1 VPRETSAHKALLG
14 ESVSMAADGDL
25 VFTLSDGTEEVVE
38 LPDGLL
44 RGSDGTT
51 YNILQNAAQVS
62 DGATPTQFGTGSG
75 TLSNITYVSSK
86 DDLPAAVG
94 GVHTLLPDHT
104 YFFLGTVDLMGGR
117 MVGGYNT
124 CILGPS
130 SENAFITSTGLGVGV
145 PLFYSNRTTPI
156 RHVTFFDVDMGFEFV
171 DSFPEP
177 LALDWTG
184 VNFSNVPNVGL
195 INGCDNFVF
204 TKGAFLSSKGLV
216 IDGTNGTI
224 AIADSLLSGPGSAG
238 DLVTVAATA
247 TITRR
252 FRVIYSAV
260 IAFGST
266 TGINVSASATV
277 PTERFILDT
286 VNFGGGSTYLPDLD
300 HTSNKTLFVNCVGI
314 TNTSVNG
321 QAYMRSNT
329 TATAVAATD
338 TFYKVAGTTTP
349 SPDNSKYDHSN
360 NRLTCRAT
368 IERTYFVQ
376 AALSFSAGSADQCE
390 FGFYD
395 SKLGAI
401 REPSRVISTANSA
414 GRAENV
420 TFFCV
425 VQHSD
430 GHFLEVHA
438 ANTSKTNDI
447 TVEALNFTVSEIK

>member
-1 VPRETSAHKALLG
+1 
-14 ESVSMAADGDL
+14 MAADGDL

-38 LPDGLL
+38 LPTELL

-62 DGATPTQFGTGSG
+62 DGATPTQFGAGSG

-156 RHVTFFDVDMGFEFV
+156 RHVTFFDVDMGFEFE
-171 DSFPEP
+171 DTLPEP

-238 DLVTVAATA
+238 DLVTVAPTA

-329 TATAVAATD
+329 TATAVAAKD
-338 TFYKVAGTTTP
+338 TFYKAAGTTTP

-395 SKLGAI
+395 SKIGGI